1 MKKNIYILSLLLGS
15 AFGFMSCDKA
25 MEDNFPSEFE
35 SVLHFCI
42 QKGEHEIDVKLLNT
56 GEAGNYNF
64 SIGKS
69 GNNLSATAEGTITT
83 FSEGELETYN
93 DDHSTSYVILPDEYY
108 TLSTDKLS
116 FNEKENNKSVDVT
129 FQTSQMHEDLD
140 LENKQYVLPLHLG
153 AQGGASVNEV
163 LNMLILKPIV
173 STPIVTLELPEY
185 QKFSMNV
192 TVPEITSQTIMMP
205 VYVDLSENKWNFNVT
220 VETNEE
226 SLQAIVDQYNDIKG
240 VDYQLLPAGNH
251 NLLSKISFA
260 PGDIM
265 LTKELTINRG
275 NLPEGDYLLP
285 IKLLECT
292 EKPFDVNSTI
302 RYIHLSLNN
311 ELPEITL
318 TPAMLHAASENFG
331 EQRPAANM
339 LDGFANT
346 YWQNAWQFSSN
357 ASRPNDPKY
366 GLWLDIELKE
376 AIKTFA
382 FAYQTPSNNNYLGL
396 PEEFDVYVGN
406 SMADMT
412 AELQPISIFTH
423 EKDGLPK
430 TNNQAIW
437 FKSDNIYSN
446 TPFKYIR
453 FAFRRSMEGKDLTK
467 KAPGSIWIAELEIYG
482 R

>member
-173 STPIVTLELPEY
+173 STPVVTLELPEY

-226 SLQAIVDQYNDIKG
+226 SLQAIVDQYNARQG
-240 VDYQLLPAGNH
+240 VDYQLLSADNH
-251 NLLSKISFA
+251 NLFSEISFA

-292 EKPFDVNSTI
+292 GKPFDVNSTI
-302 RYIHLSLNN
+302 RYIHLSLND

-318 TPAMLHAASENFG
+318 TPVMLTTISAVSDHQGAD
-331 EQRPAANM
+331 
-339 LDGFANT
+339 LVDGFANT
-346 YWQNAWQFSSN
+346 FWQTEWYYPGG
-357 ASRPNDPKY
+357 ASTKPNDPKY
-366 GLWLDIELKE
+366 GLWLDIELDE
-376 AIKTFA
+376 PINTFA
-382 FAYQTPSNNNYLGL
+382 FEYQTPSNESSLAL
-396 PEEFDVYVGN
+396 PKEFDIYVGN
-406 SMADMT
+406 SITDMNNDIEAVVT
-412 AELQPISIFTH
+412 YNEN
-423 EKDGLPK
+423 DGLP
-430 TNNQAIW
+430 TERSAW
-437 FKSDNIYSN
+437 FKSDNIRSE

-453 FAFRRSMEGKDLTK
+453 FAFRKNMENSQLTQK
-467 KAPGSIWIAELEIYG
+467 VNGCIWIAELNIYG